1 MKNSINRK
9 QKIFGYE
16 VPEIIYIS
24 VQFVAIFLIT
34 FVLLYAFGLVPD
46 EFKTVNNTN
55 FSDSEKTITNNSV
68 GTTDEDEL
76 KSDSIQTQTRPS
88 RITIPKIGV
97 DAVINHPNS
106 YNIQVLDEAL
116 KTGAV
121 YYPGSGTI
129 EEGNM
134 FVFGHSTNWKV
145 VNNPAYKTFNNLDK
159 LSKGDEIT
167 ILDENGETHI
177 YAVDK
182 VTLADDSAALV
193 NFDHTGRKLTISTCN
208 TFGQKQE
215 RWVVEATFKK

>member
-34 FVLLYAFGLVPD
+34 FVLLYVFGLVPD

-68 GTTDEDEL
+68 DATDEDEL
-76 KSDSIQTQTRPS
+76 KSNSIQTQTRPS

>member
-34 FVLLYAFGLVPD
+34 FVLLYIFGLVPD

-68 GTTDEDEL
+68 DATDEDEL
-76 KSDSIQTQTRPS
+76 KSNSIQTQTRPS